1 MRDLLGTLFII
12 IGAALGIYVGGYLLL
27 FGGIVQVI
35 NSVSPLDAA
44 CIATGII
51 KILFCDIGYVIFW
64 IGTVI
69 GIVVMD

>member
-1 MRDLLGTLFII
+1 MRNLLGILFITL
-12 IGAALGIYVGGYLLL
+12 GAALGIYVGGYLL

-44 CIATGII
+44 GIATGII

-69 GIVVMD
+69 GIAVMD